1 MKGMKANERPWKR
14 YGLAALLAALAFL
27 TISDLVSDPS
37 LWNWSKLLVL
47 AVAAPALWYRG
58 GRHSP
63 APEKIGP
70 EAVPSEDVDAV
81 VAESGRTVHAIK
93 ALREMHPGLGLL
105 DAKNLVQP
113 DH

>member
-1 MKGMKANERPWKR
+1 MKGMKAKERPWKR

-27 TISDLVSDPS
+27 TITDLVSDPS
-37 LWNWSKLLVL
+37 AWNWSKLLVL
-47 AVAAPALWYRG
+47 VVAGLYIWYGESRT
-58 GRHSP
+58 RTSL
-63 APEKIGP
+63 EKIGP
-70 EAVPSEDVDAV
+70 EAVPAEDVEAV